1 MNKIPDFV
9 SLVSWQ
15 WRQLSASH
23 HPYCGMQKKMQKKSL
38 ENTNPSEGKEDPLNF
53 VLEKDIA
60 LSALHDKDTLGLQR
74 NVVSSFWSWF
84 LCNGD

>member
-1 MNKIPDFV
+1 
-9 SLVSWQ
+9 
-15 WRQLSASH
+15 
-23 HPYCGMQKKMQKKSL
+23 
-38 ENTNPSEGKEDPLNF
+38 

>member
-1 MNKIPDFV
+1 
-9 SLVSWQ
+9 
-15 WRQLSASH
+15 
-23 HPYCGMQKKMQKKSL
+23 MQKKMQKKSL

-74 NVVSSFWSWF
+74 NVVSSF
-84 LCNGD
+84 